1 MAQWAPASD
10 ASAARAAARRLYLL
24 FRIGGDR
31 YALDAGD
38 VVEVLGMRVL
48 KQVPGAPAWVAG
60 MLDRRGVPVP
70 VIDMSQL
77 AGKSAAAAVTSTRLA
92 LVRYGVDAAD
102 GGNGG
107 NSGNGGNGGNGGRL
121 LGLILEQATE
131 TVHYDP
137 AAFKPYGLDNPGAR
151 YLGPVL
157 SDAHGMVQAVKV
169 ADLLPASVRAL
180 LYPPDDRRDANADAN
195 SDANAG
201 ANADAN
207 AGENSSANAAANAGA
222 NPGTPS

>member
-48 KQVPGAPAWVAG
+48 KQVPGTPAWVAG

-102 GGNGG
+102 DGNGG
-107 NSGNGGNGGNGGRL
+107 NSGNSGNCGNGGRL

-195 SDANAG
+195 SDANS
-201 ANADAN
+201 
-207 AGENSSANAAANAGA
+207 GENSSANAAANAGA

>member
-10 ASAARAAARRLYLL
+10 ANAARAAARRLYLL

-38 VVEVLGMRVL
+38 VVEVLGMRML

-107 NSGNGGNGGNGGRL
+107 NSGNSGNGGRL

>member
-195 SDANAG
+195 SDANS
-201 ANADAN
+201 D
-207 AGENSSANAAANAGA
+207 ANAAANAGA
-222 NPGTPS
+222 NPGTQP

>member
-107 NSGNGGNGGNGGRL
+107 NSGNSGNGGRL

-195 SDANAG
+195 SDANS
-201 ANADAN
+201 
-207 AGENSSANAAANAGA
+207 GENSSANAAANAGA